1 MTLKFLSFPTEIVQ
15 KTIRLLRVRIEGYK
29 VGAGK
34 RKGRDRAEALFVR
47 TETTIS
53 SSEALAAP
61 PLPP

>member
-1 MTLKFLSFPTEIVQ
+1 MVLKESV
-15 KTIRLLRVRIEGYK
+15 G